1 MERKCISRSL
11 FHKLPVF
18 ILLLLPMFL
27 YAQSGIVITGKI
39 TDGNGEPLPGAA
51 VMVVGQENS
60 GTIADIDGNYSVR
73 VPEKKS
79 QLKYV
84 FLGFEEKTVTVGSN
98 TVINVTLE
106 ESTETLESAGVV
118 AIGYGEV
125 RKKDISGSVVSAN
138 MGEIAK
144 LPTTSVLDGVAGR
157 ITGVQISSND
167 GTPGQSSNVVI
178 RGGNSISGDNNP
190 LYVVDGFPAENFD
203 IGTLDPS
210 EIESF
215 VVLKDASATAI
226 YGSRGANGVIVVNTK
241 KGVASQKPIISYRG
255 SFAVDQI
262 TKTMDMMSPYD
273 FVAMMY
279 ERDPKTTEETYL
291 ADKTLES
298 YRNQVGIDWQ
308 DKLFRPAFK
317 HTHTISIRGGNSSTK
332 YNVSGSFLDQDGLII
347 TSNYKKYNVKM
358 DLEQQL
364 FKWLKAGVSVNY
376 INNTYTGA
384 QPTIFSGHNNVAN
397 MMYYTMYNCWTY
409 MPINYSGSIDV
420 LENELRDPNMPE
432 GDYRVNPVLSTR
444 NEYRKF
450 NTSTLQ
456 INAFLDF
463 KLTKHLSFKSIAQ
476 AYQYRYQAEQF
487 NNSMTRNG
495 QPHSMRQVNGSF
507 STTKTANWVN
517 ENILTYA
524 NSFDGSKHSLL
535 ATAAVTFEQQGSSK
549 YGYGSEFIPNEQQ
562 GMASLAQ
569 GSVYET
575 TSSIDT
581 KTKRMSFLGR
591 VIYSYLSRYS
601 LTVSMRADGSSKF
614 AKQNRWGYFPSA
626 SVGWDFGS
634 ENFLRDQKILSNG
647 KLRASW
653 GITGNDRIS
662 SDDMYQQMKVFSGTT
677 GYPLGSNWETYSYLS
692 YPGNPNLKWEKTMQS
707 NIGIDLEFF
716 DGRIAFTGDIYRKDT
731 KDLLLQTP
739 LSGHTGYGS
748 LMTNAGHVRNEGI
761 ELSLSTVNIKHKSF
775 QWSTDFNISFNR
787 NKVLA
792 LAVGQPSISKSISWE
807 HTYGDEALYIT
818 EVGQPVGLMFGYVW
832 DGVYKSEDFIY
843 GANGIPTAK
852 PGVPTYTANVPGDI
866 KYKDIN
872 GDGLI
877 NADDRQVIG
886 NPNPLHT
893 GGFNNTFRYKNFS
906 LSIFFKWSYG
916 NDVFNANRLV
926 MENGGKLLTNQFATF
941 VNRWT
946 PDNQDTDMHRL
957 NSNGLLYYS
966 SRVVEDASYLRLQSL
981 SLSYIIKKAWLKK
994 IHMDEAWVTISANNL
1009 YTWTNYSGFDPE
1021 VSARHSAM
1029 TQGFDFSAYP
1039 RACSY
1044 ALSLNLKF

>member
-1 MERKCISRSL
+1 MML
-11 FHKLPVF
+11 L
-18 ILLLLPMFL
+18 LLLLPVTM
-27 YAQSGIVITGKI
+27 YSQNVVITGKV
-39 TDGNGEPLPGAA
+39 TDTKGEPLPGTA
-51 VMVVGQENS
+51 VLVVGQQNS
-60 GTIADIDGNYSVR
+60 GTITDIDGNYSI
-73 VPEKKS
+73 KLSDKNA
-79 QLKYV
+79 QLSFV
-84 FLGFEEKTVTVGSN
+84 FLGFQEKIVTPGNKTVVN
-98 TVINVTLE
+98 VILE
-106 ESTETLESAGVV
+106 EATETLESAAVV
-118 AIGYGEV
+118 AVGYGEV
-125 RKKDISGSVVSAN
+125 RKRDLSGAVVSAD

-144 LPTTSVLDGVAGR
+144 LPVSSVLDGVAGR
-157 ITGVQISSND
+157 ISGVSITTSD
-167 GTPGQSSNVVI
+167 GTPGSQSNVVI

-190 LYVVDGFPAENFD
+190 LYVVDGFPTENFD

-215 VVLKDASATAI
+215 VVLKDASSTAI
-226 YGSRGANGVIVVNTK
+226 YGSRGANGVIIVNTK
-241 KGVASQKPIISYRG
+241 KGVASKKPIISYRG
-255 SFAVDQI
+255 SVAIDHI
-262 TKTMDMMSPYD
+262 TKTLDLMSPYE
-273 FVAMMY
+273 FVEMMY
-279 ERDPKTTEETYL
+279 ERDPISTNDTYL
-291 ADKTLES
+291 ADRTLES
-298 YRNQVGIDWQ
+298 YRNVEGIDWQ
-308 DKLFRPAFK
+308 DKLFRTAFK
-317 HTHTISIRGGNSSTK
+317 HTHTLSIRGGSNTTK
-332 YNVSGSFLDQDGLII
+332 YNISGSFHDQDGLII
-347 TSNYKKYNVKM
+347 SSNYKKYNVKM

-364 FKWLKAGVSVNY
+364 FKWLKAGVSMNY

-384 QPTIFSGHNNVAN
+384 QPTVFSGHNSVAN

-409 MPINYSGSIDV
+409 MPVNYSGSIDV

-450 NTSTLQ
+450 NTATLR

-463 KLTKHLSFKSIAQ
+463 KITKHLSFKSIAQ

-495 QPHSMRQVNGSF
+495 QPHSMRQTNGSF
-507 STTKTANWVN
+507 STTKSTNWVN
-517 ENILTYA
+517 ENIVTYA
-524 NSFDGSKHSLL
+524 NSFDESKHSLL
-535 ATAAVTFEQQGSSK
+535 ATAAMTFEQQGSSK
-549 YGYGSEFIPNEQQ
+549 YGYASEFIPNEQQ

-581 KTKRMSFLGR
+581 ETKRISFLGR

-614 AKQNRWGYFPSA
+614 AKANRWGYFPSVSA
-626 SVGWDFGS
+626 GWEFGD
-634 ENFLRDQKILSNG
+634 EKVFKNQKVLSGG

-653 GITGNDRIS
+653 GLTGNDRIS

-677 GYPLGSNWETYSYLS
+677 GYPLGDNWQTYSYLS
-692 YPGNPNLKWEKTMQS
+692 YPGNPNLKWEKTEQS
-707 NIGIDLEFF
+707 NIGLDLQFF
-716 DGRIAFTGDIYRKDT
+716 KGRIQFTGDIYRKDT

-761 ELSLSTVNIKHKSF
+761 ELSLTTINVKYKKF
-775 QWSTDFNISFNR
+775 QWQTDFNIAFNR
-787 NKVLA
+787 NKVLS

-818 EVGQPVGLMFGYVW
+818 EIGQPVGLMFGYVW
-832 DGVYKSEDFIY
+832 DGVYKTEDFIY

-877 NADDRQVIG
+877 NAADRQVIG
-886 NPNPLHT
+886 NPNPVHT

-906 LSIFFKWSYG
+906 LGVFFKWSYG

-926 MENGGKLLTNQFATF
+926 MENGSRLLTNQYATF
-941 VNRWT
+941 VDRWT

-981 SLSYIIKKAWLKK
+981 SFSYIFKKAWLKK
-994 IHMDEAWVTISANNL
+994 IHMEEAWITLTANNL

-1021 VSARHSAM
+1021 VSSRHSAM

-1039 RACSY
+1039 RARTY
-1044 ALSLNLKF
+1044 ALSLNVKF

>member
-1 MERKCISRSL
+1 MKKTSINQVFLSWLVLLLSL
-11 FHKLPVF
+11 LPVT
-18 ILLLLPMFL
+18 LS
-27 YAQSGIVITGKI
+27 AQSGIVITGKV
-39 TDGNGEPLPGAA
+39 TDNNGEPLPGAA
-51 VMVVGQENS
+51 VMVVGQKS
-60 GTIADIDGNYSVR
+60 TATTADMEGNYQIRISDS
-73 VPEKKS
+73 KS
-79 QLKYV
+79 QLQFVY
-84 FLGFEEKTVTVGSN
+84 LGFEEQIVVPGSRTVV
-98 TVINVTLE
+98 NVVMNQTAE
-106 ESTETLESAGVV
+106 ALESASVV

-125 RKKDISGSVVSAN
+125 RKRDISGSVVSAD

-144 LPTTSVLDGVAGR
+144 LPVASVLDGVAGR
-157 ITGVQISSND
+157 ISGVQISSND

-190 LYVVDGFPAENFD
+190 LYVVDGFPTENFD

-226 YGSRGANGVIVVNTK
+226 YGSRGANGVIVINTK
-241 KGVASQKPIISYRG
+241 KGVESKKPIISYRG
-255 SFAVDQI
+255 SVALDYI
-262 TKTMDMMSPYD
+262 TKTMDLMNPYE
-273 FVAMMY
+273 FVSMMY
-279 ERDPKTTEETYL
+279 ERDPKTTNETYL
-291 ADKTLES
+291 ADRTLES
-298 YRNQVGIDWQ
+298 YRNAEGIDWQ

-317 HTHTISIRGGNSSTK
+317 HTHTISIRGGSNSTK

-384 QPTIFSGHNNVAN
+384 QPTIFSGHNSVAN

-409 MPINYSGSIDV
+409 MPVSYSGAIDV

-450 NTSTLQ
+450 NTATLR

-507 STTKTANWVN
+507 STTKTSNWVN

-535 ATAAVTFEQQGSSK
+535 ATAALTFEQQGSSK

-575 TSSIDT
+575 TSGIAT
-581 KTKRMSFLGR
+581 KTKRMSVLGR

-614 AKQNRWGYFPSA
+614 AKKNRWGYFPSVSA
-626 SVGWDFGS
+626 GWDFGS
-634 ENFLRDQKILSNG
+634 EGFLQDQKVLSNG

-677 GYPLGSNWETYSYLS
+677 GYPLGREWQAYSYLS
-692 YPGNPNLKWEKTMQS
+692 YPGNPNLKWEKTIQS
-707 NIGIDLEFF
+707 NIGVDLEFF
-716 DGRIAFTGDIYRKDT
+716 RGRIEFTGDIYRKDT
-731 KDLLLQTP
+731 RDLLLQTP

-761 ELSLSTVNIKHKSF
+761 ELSLSTINVKYKTF
-775 QWSTDFNISFNR
+775 QWKTDFNISFNR

-818 EVGQPVGLMFGYVW
+818 EIGQPVGLIFGYVW
-832 DGVYKSEDFIY
+832 DGVYKTEDFIY

-886 NPNPLHT
+886 NLNPLHT

-926 MENGGKLLTNQFATF
+926 MENGGKILTNQFATF

-981 SLSYIIKKAWLKK
+981 SFSYIIKKAWLKK
-994 IHMDEAWVTISANNL
+994 IHMDEAWVTLSANNL

-1021 VSARHSAM
+1021 VSSRHSAM

>member
-1 MERKCISRSL
+1 MKKTSINQVFLSWLVLLLSL
-11 FHKLPVF
+11 LPVT
-18 ILLLLPMFL
+18 LS
-27 YAQSGIVITGKI
+27 AQSGIVITGKV
-39 TDGNGEPLPGAA
+39 TDNNGEPLPGAA
-51 VMVVGQENS
+51 VMVVGQKN
-60 GTIADIDGNYSVR
+60 TATTADMDGNYQIRISDGNSRIQFV
-73 VPEKKS
+73 
-79 QLKYV
+79 Y
-84 FLGFEEKTVTVGSN
+84 LGFEEQIVVPGNRTIV
-98 TVINVTLE
+98 NVVMNQTAE
-106 ESTETLESAGVV
+106 ALESASVV

-125 RKKDISGSVVSAN
+125 RKRDISGSVVSAD

-144 LPTTSVLDGVAGR
+144 LPVASVLDGVAGR
-157 ITGVQISSND
+157 ISGVQISSND

-178 RGGNSISGDNNP
+178 RGGNSISGDNSP

-255 SFAVDQI
+255 SFAVDLI

-298 YRNQVGIDWQ
+298 YRDQVGIDWQ

-384 QPTIFSGHNNVAN
+384 QPTVFSGHNNVAN

-626 SVGWDFGS
+626 SLGWDFGS
-634 ENFLRDQKILSNG
+634 ERFLQDQKILSNG

-692 YPGNPNLKWEKTMQS
+692 YPGNPNLKWEKTVQA

-775 QWSTDFNISFNR
+775 QWKTDFNISFNR

-886 NPNPLHT
+886 NPNPVHT

-926 MENGGKLLTNQFATF
+926 MENGGKLLTNQFASF

-994 IHMDEAWVTISANNL
+994 IHMDEAWITLSANNL

>member
-1 MERKCISRSL
+1 MKKTSL
-11 FHKLPVF
+11 NQVFLSWLVLLLSLLPVT
-18 ILLLLPMFL
+18 LS
-27 YAQSGIVITGKI
+27 AQSGIVITGKV
-39 TDGNGEPLPGAA
+39 TDNNGEPLPGAA
-51 VMVVGQENS
+51 VMVVGQKS
-60 GTIADIDGNYSVR
+60 TATTADMEGNYQIRISDS
-73 VPEKKS
+73 KS
-79 QLKYV
+79 QLQFVY
-84 FLGFEEKTVTVGSN
+84 LGFEEQIVVPGSRTVV
-98 TVINVTLE
+98 NVVMNQTAE
-106 ESTETLESAGVV
+106 ALESASVV

-125 RKKDISGSVVSAN
+125 RKRDISGSVVSAD

-144 LPTTSVLDGVAGR
+144 LPVASVLDGVAGR
-157 ITGVQISSND
+157 ISGVQISSND

-190 LYVVDGFPAENFD
+190 LYVVDGFPTENFD

-226 YGSRGANGVIVVNTK
+226 YGSRGANGVIVINTK
-241 KGVASQKPIISYRG
+241 KGVESKKPIISYRG
-255 SFAVDQI
+255 SVALDYI
-262 TKTMDMMSPYD
+262 TKTMDLMNPYE
-273 FVAMMY
+273 FVSMMY
-279 ERDPKTTEETYL
+279 ERDPKTTNETYL
-291 ADKTLES
+291 ADRTLES
-298 YRNQVGIDWQ
+298 YRNAEGIDWQ

-317 HTHTISIRGGNSSTK
+317 HTHTISIRGGSNSTK

-384 QPTIFSGHNNVAN
+384 QPTIFSGHNSVAN

-409 MPINYSGSIDV
+409 MPVSYSGAIDV

-450 NTSTLQ
+450 NTATLR

-507 STTKTANWVN
+507 STTKTSNWVN

-524 NSFDGSKHSLL
+524 NSFDGSRHSLL
-535 ATAAVTFEQQGSSK
+535 ATAALTFEQQGSSK

-575 TSSIDT
+575 TSGIAT
-581 KTKRMSFLGR
+581 KTKRMSVLGR

-614 AKQNRWGYFPSA
+614 AKKNRWGYFPSVSA
-626 SVGWDFGS
+626 GWDFGS
-634 ENFLRDQKILSNG
+634 EGFLQDQKVLSNG

-677 GYPLGSNWETYSYLS
+677 GYPLGSEWQAYSYLS
-692 YPGNPNLKWEKTMQS
+692 YPGNPNLKWEKTIQS
-707 NIGIDLEFF
+707 NIGVDLEFF
-716 DGRIAFTGDIYRKDT
+716 RGRIEFTGDIYRKDT
-731 KDLLLQTP
+731 RDLLLQTP

-761 ELSLSTVNIKHKSF
+761 ELSLSTINVKYKTF
-775 QWSTDFNISFNR
+775 QWKTDFNISFNR

-818 EVGQPVGLMFGYVW
+818 EIGQPVGLIFGYVW
-832 DGVYKSEDFIY
+832 DGVYKTEDFIY

-926 MENGGKLLTNQFATF
+926 MENGGKILTNQFATF

-981 SLSYIIKKAWLKK
+981 SFSYIIKKAWLKK
-994 IHMDEAWVTISANNL
+994 IHMDEAWVTLSANNL

-1021 VSARHSAM
+1021 VSSRHSAM

>member
-1 MERKCISRSL
+1 MKKTSINQVFLSWLVLLLSL
-11 FHKLPVF
+11 LPVT
-18 ILLLLPMFL
+18 LS
-27 YAQSGIVITGKI
+27 AQSGIVITGKV
-39 TDGNGEPLPGAA
+39 TDNNGEPLPGAA
-51 VMVVGQENS
+51 VMVVGQKS
-60 GTIADIDGNYSVR
+60 TATTADMEGNYQIRISDS
-73 VPEKKS
+73 KS
-79 QLKYV
+79 HLQFVY
-84 FLGFEEKTVTVGSN
+84 LGFEEQIVVPGSRTVV
-98 TVINVTLE
+98 NVVLNQTAE
-106 ESTETLESAGVV
+106 ALESASVV

-125 RKKDISGSVVSAN
+125 RKRDISGSVVSAD
-138 MGEIAK
+138 MGEISK
-144 LPTTSVLDGVAGR
+144 LPVASVLDGVAGR
-157 ITGVQISSND
+157 ISGVQISSND

-190 LYVVDGFPAENFD
+190 LYVVDGFPTENFD

-226 YGSRGANGVIVVNTK
+226 YGSRGANGVIVINTK
-241 KGVASQKPIISYRG
+241 KGVESKKPIISYRG
-255 SFAVDQI
+255 SVALDYI
-262 TKTMDMMSPYD
+262 TKTMDLMNPYE
-273 FVAMMY
+273 FVSMMY
-279 ERDPKTTEETYL
+279 ERDPKTTNETYL
-291 ADKTLES
+291 ADRTLES
-298 YRNQVGIDWQ
+298 YRNAEGIDWQ

-317 HTHTISIRGGNSSTK
+317 HTHTISIRGGSNSTK

-384 QPTIFSGHNNVAN
+384 QPTIFSGHNSVAN

-409 MPINYSGSIDV
+409 MPVSYSGAIDV

-450 NTSTLQ
+450 NTATLR

-507 STTKTANWVN
+507 STTKTSNWVN

-524 NSFDGSKHSLL
+524 NSFDGSRHSLL
-535 ATAAVTFEQQGSSK
+535 ATAALTFEQQGSSK

-575 TSSIDT
+575 TSSIAT
-581 KTKRMSFLGR
+581 KTKRMSVLGR

-614 AKQNRWGYFPSA
+614 AKKNRWGYFPSVSA
-626 SVGWDFGS
+626 GWDFGS
-634 ENFLRDQKILSNG
+634 EGFLQDQKVLSNG

-677 GYPLGSNWETYSYLS
+677 GYPLGSEWQAYSYLS
-692 YPGNPNLKWEKTMQS
+692 YPGNPNLKWEKTIQS
-707 NIGIDLEFF
+707 NIGVDLEFF
-716 DGRIAFTGDIYRKDT
+716 RGRIEFTGDIYRKDT
-731 KDLLLQTP
+731 RDLLLQTP

-761 ELSLSTVNIKHKSF
+761 ELSLSTINVKYKTF
-775 QWSTDFNISFNR
+775 QWKTDFNISFNR

-818 EVGQPVGLMFGYVW
+818 EIGQPVGLIFGYVW
-832 DGVYKSEDFIY
+832 DGVYKTEDFIY

-926 MENGGKLLTNQFATF
+926 LENGGKILTNQFATF

-981 SLSYIIKKAWLKK
+981 SFSYIIKKAWLKK
-994 IHMDEAWVTISANNL
+994 IHMDEAWVTLSANNL

-1021 VSARHSAM
+1021 VSSRHSAM